1 LGSYGRRRKG
11 RGELETPYLV
21 SGTMS
26 AAGVGRV
33 LQGWVSVVAGGSS
46 GIGRAV
52 VERFV
57 ECGSA
62 VEFVANDPDG
72 VADLDREL
80 RARGA
85 DARGSVV
92 DTSDPEQ
99 VAGFMDQIAGRHGR
113 VSALVNS
120 VGIQRYGTVESTSSE
135 TWDEVMAVNVKSMF
149 LMAKHAVPLM
159 RANGSGAIVNIASG
173 QAVASQQNVVA
184 YTASKGAIV
193 AMTRA
198 MAVDHAHEGIRVN
211 SICPGSID
219 TPMLR
224 AAARGVSADD
234 PGRVIDEWGSMY
246 PMRRVGLPGEIA
258 DAVLYLVSPLASFVT
273 GADLRVDGGLLAGVS
288 LVAPAETSDEM

>member
-1 LGSYGRRRKG
+1 M
-11 RGELETPYLV
+11 TAT
-21 SGTMS
+21 GTAQM
-26 AAGVGRV
+26 
-33 LQGWVSVVAGGSS
+33 LQGSVAVVAGGSS

-57 ECGSA
+57 EHGSA

-72 VADLDREL
+72 VAELEQAL
-80 RARGA
+80 RAKGA
-85 DARGSVV
+85 EARGSVV
-92 DTSDPEQ
+92 DASDPEQ
-99 VAGFMDQIAGRHGR
+99 VRAFMEEVAHRHGR
-113 VSALVNS
+113 LSALVNS
-120 VGIQRYGTVESTSSE
+120 VGIQRYGTVESTSPE
-135 TWDEVMAVNVKSMF
+135 TWDEVLAVNVKSMF

-159 RANGSGAIVNIASG
+159 RRNGSGAIVNISSA
-173 QAVASQQNVVA
+173 QAVASQKNVVA

-224 AAARGVSADD
+224 AGAREVSPDD
-234 PGRVIDEWGSMY
+234 PDRVIEEWGSMY
-246 PMRRVGLPGEIA
+246 PMRRVGSAGEVA

-273 GADLRVDGGLLAGVS
+273 GADLRVDGGLLAGVA
-288 LVAPAETSDEM
+288 LVAPADNGDEK